1 MVDVI
6 AKAQMGDVI
15 WAQLDPDAD
24 LYDEII
30 EICRR
35 EDIRSGVV
43 LNIVGGLRKAR
54 LSLPIE
60 AASFEAQPGILE
72 LEGMMEAQGIGTIG
86 FTVDTYD
93 SSAKSGIVYH
103 AGEPNLHI
111 HITITHE
118 GKSYM
123 GHLLQ
128 GCIVRSL
135 HPRSHFTIVLAKTP
149 GALLKFRVSDE
160 KNSTYPDGMPIHDLV
175 QE

>member
-6 AKAQMGDVI
+6 AKAQMGEVV
-15 WAQLDPDAD
+15 WAQLDRDAD

-35 EDIRSGVV
+35 EEIRSGVV
-43 LNIVGGLRKAR
+43 LNIVGGLYKAR
-54 LSLPIE
+54 LSLPIVST
-60 AASFEAQPGILE
+60 SFEAQPGILE

-86 FTVDTYD
+86 YTVDTYD
-93 SSAKSGIVYH
+93 SSKKSGIVYH

-111 HITITHE
+111 HMTVTHE

-128 GCIVRSL
+128 GCLVRSL

-149 GALLKFRVSDE
+149 GAVLNFRVSEE
-160 KNSTYPDGMPIHDLV
+160 KTETYPNGIPIHDLV
-175 QE
+175 EE

>member
-6 AKAQMGDVI
+6 AKAQMGDII
-15 WAQLDPDAD
+15 WAQLDRDAD
-24 LYDEII
+24 LYQEIM

-54 LSLPIE
+54 LSLPLTSTS
-60 AASFEAQPGILE
+60 AEAQPGILE
-72 LEGMMEAQGIGTIG
+72 LEGMMEAQGVGTIG
-86 FTVDTYD
+86 YSADTYD
-93 SSAKSGIVYH
+93 SEEKSGIVYH

-111 HITITHE
+111 HLTITHE

-123 GHLLQ
+123 GHLLE

-149 GALLKFRVSDE
+149 GALLNFRVSEE
-160 KNSTYPDGMPIHDLV
+160 KTETYPNGIPIHDLV

>member
-6 AKAQMGDVI
+6 AKAQIGEVI
-15 WAQLDPDAD
+15 WAQLDRDGD
-24 LYDEII
+24 LYDEILA
-30 EICRR
+30 ICQR
-35 EDIRSGVV
+35 ENIRSGVV

-54 LSLPIE
+54 LSLPVDSTT
-60 AASFEAQPGILE
+60 ADAQPGILE

-86 FTVDTYD
+86 FSVDTYD
-93 SSAKSGIVYH
+93 SSEKSGIVYH

-111 HITITHE
+111 HLTVTHA
-118 GKSYM
+118 GKTYM

-149 GALLKFRVSDE
+149 GALLNFRVSAE
-160 KNSTYPDGMPIHDLV
+160 KTEKYPNGIPIHDLV

>member
-6 AKAQMGDVI
+6 AKAQMGEVI
-15 WAQLDPDAD
+15 WAQLDRDGD
-24 LYDEII
+24 LYDEIM
-30 EICRR
+30 EICKR
-35 EDIRSGVV
+35 EDIRAGVV
-43 LNIVGGLRKAR
+43 LNIVGGLHKAR
-54 LSLPIE
+54 LSLPVE
-60 AASFEAQPGILE
+60 STGFDAQPGILE

-86 FTVDTYD
+86 FSVDTYD
-93 SSAKSGIVYH
+93 SSSKSGIVYH

-111 HITITHE
+111 HMTITHE

-128 GCIVRSL
+128 GCLVRSL

-149 GALLKFRVSDE
+149 GALLNFRVSEE
-160 KNSTYPDGMPIHDLV
+160 KTSAYPNGIPIHDLV